1 MKISNRTFT
10 LNLVRVLLF
19 AICAS
24 LAWWGV
30 TSLLMFIMFVPLMFI
45 QRDNKG
51 INVMWWWIAALVLW
65 NLSTI
70 WWVWKAAPIGV
81 VAATLVHTILFSA
94 VLALYNK
101 TWRLSTRP
109 LAYTMLVAGWVGAE
123 WLYLNGEISFPW
135 LNIGNG
141 FGIEPYFVQWY
152 EYSGALGG
160 SFWVLLVNILIFE
173 GLKSSEKINFKAIFS
188 RKMILPLVVI
198 ILPIAFSLVRYFTYT
213 ESGESVKVAVIQPNI
228 DPYNEKFGGLTP
240 QQQENIIMNL
250 AAQADKDVN
259 FFVAPETAF
268 DNQFWMDNM
277 VDNPVVNR
285 VRDFMKG
292 YPDAEFIS
300 GLTIYKKYD
309 KVAGKKAPSVTARTQ
324 PDLPFYYD
332 IFNSAMKID
341 SKDSVDI
348 YHKSRLTIGV
358 EMLPYHEYLSV
369 ISELSVDLGGISG
382 MLGSQEER
390 EVFYNPSI
398 DVNVGSAICYESVY
412 GEFFTEF
419 VQKGADLMFVI
430 TNDGWWGNT
439 PGYLQH
445 LSYSSLRAI
454 ETRRNIAR
462 SANTGISALIDSRG
476 KIIKRTEWDEP
487 ILMQGELKRNDK
499 LTLYVMYG
507 DMIGRLCG
515 YTFVLTLLYFCAYRY
530 KKRSHLN

>member
-1 MKISNRTFT
+1 MKLFNQPFI
-10 LNLVRVLLF
+10 LNLGRILLF

-30 TSLLMFIMFVPLMFI
+30 TSLLMLIMFVPLLFI
-45 QRDNKG
+45 QRDKKG

-65 NLSTI
+65 NLFTV

-81 VAATLVHTILFSA
+81 VAATLTHTVLFSA

-109 LAYTMLVAGWVGAE
+109 LSYTMLVAGWVGAE

-141 FGIEPYFVQWY
+141 FGIEPYLVQWY

-160 SFWVLLVNILIFE
+160 SFWVLIVNILIYE
-173 GLKSSEKINFKAIFS
+173 GLKSCEKISFRSFIS
-188 RKMILPLVVI
+188 RKMILPFVVI
-198 ILPIAFSLVRYFTYT
+198 VVPILFSLVRYFTYT
-213 ESGESVKVAVIQPNI
+213 QSGDLVKVAVIQPNI
-228 DPYNEKFGGLTP
+228 DPYNEKFGGLTAE
-240 QQQENIIMNL
+240 QQEDIIMDL
-250 AAQADKDVN
+250 AAKADRDVN

-268 DNQFWMDNM
+268 DNQFWMGNLPN
-277 VDNPVVNR
+277 NPVVNR
-285 VRDFMKG
+285 VRNFMID
-292 YPDAEFIS
+292 YPNAEFVS
-300 GLTIYKKYD
+300 GLTIFQRYE
-309 KVAGKKAPSVTARTQ
+309 KVAGKKAPTTTARTRD
-324 PDLPFYYD
+324 DLPFYYD
-332 IFNSAMKID
+332 IYNSSIKID
-341 SKDSVDI
+341 SKDSVDV
-348 YHKSRLTIGV
+348 YHKSKLTIGV
-358 EMLPYHEYLSV
+358 EMLPYHEYLSLL
-369 ISELSVDLGGISG
+369 SDLSVDLGGISG
-382 MLGSQEER
+382 MLGSQSER
-390 EVFYNPSI
+390 EVFHNPSI

-419 VQKGADLMFVI
+419 VKKGADLMFVI

-439 PGYLQH
+439 PGYMQH

-476 KIIKRTEWDEP
+476 KIMERTLWDERT
-487 ILMQGELKRNDK
+487 LMQGELMSNDK
-499 LTLYVMYG
+499 LTFYVMYG

-515 YTFVLTLLYFCAYRY
+515 YTFILTLLYYCAYRY
-530 KKRSHLN
+530 KKRNHLN

>member
-1 MKISNRTFT
+1 
-10 LNLVRVLLF
+10 
-19 AICAS
+19 
-24 LAWWGV
+24 
-30 TSLLMFIMFVPLMFI
+30 
-45 QRDNKG
+45 
-51 INVMWWWIAALVLW
+51 
-65 NLSTI
+65 
-70 WWVWKAAPIGV
+70 
-81 VAATLVHTILFSA
+81 
-94 VLALYNK
+94 
-101 TWRLSTRP
+101 
-109 LAYTMLVAGWVGAE
+109 
-123 WLYLNGEISFPW
+123 
-135 LNIGNG
+135 
-141 FGIEPYFVQWY
+141 
-152 EYSGALGG
+152 
-160 SFWVLLVNILIFE
+160 
-173 GLKSSEKINFKAIFS
+173 
-188 RKMILPLVVI
+188 
-198 ILPIAFSLVRYFTYT
+198 
-213 ESGESVKVAVIQPNI
+213 
-228 DPYNEKFGGLTP
+228 
-240 QQQENIIMNL
+240 
-250 AAQADKDVN
+250 
-259 FFVAPETAF
+259 
-268 DNQFWMDNM
+268 
-277 VDNPVVNR
+277 
-285 VRDFMKG
+285 
-292 YPDAEFIS
+292 
-300 GLTIYKKYD
+300 
-309 KVAGKKAPSVTARTQ
+309 
-324 PDLPFYYD
+324 
-332 IFNSAMKID
+332 
-341 SKDSVDI
+341 
-348 YHKSRLTIGV
+348 
-358 EMLPYHEYLSV
+358 MLPYHEYLSV